1 MAQRLVGVL
10 AKPKKTLRPIG
21 VLLGKL
27 SVPTEEEF
35 AKNEI
40 YFSSLISENI
50 FSVIGSKQSLF
61 AKRVNLVILCITNKS
76 FGGCYERSNQKMG

>member
-1 MAQRLVGVL
+1 ML

-35 AKNEI
+35 AKYDSEI
-40 YFSSLISENI
+40 LSMFEGKDQN
-50 FSVIGSKQSLF
+50 
-61 AKRVNLVILCITNKS
+61 
-76 FGGCYERSNQKMG
+76 